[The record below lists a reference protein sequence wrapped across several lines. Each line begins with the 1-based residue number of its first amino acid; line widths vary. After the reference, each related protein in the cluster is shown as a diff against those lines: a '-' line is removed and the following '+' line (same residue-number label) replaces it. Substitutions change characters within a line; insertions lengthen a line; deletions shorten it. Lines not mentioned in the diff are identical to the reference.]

1 MYTQFFGNFLLNK
14 HLITPAQLMD
24 AIQNKKNIHL
34 KLGVLAIHNG
44 YMTAD
49 EVEQVHF
56 KQTQIDK
63 RFGEIAIEEGF
74 LNKQQ
79 VDELLHAQTPDY
91 LLLSQILVD
100 NGYLTMEQFQ
110 TALLEYQSLYEL
122 TELDFSHEQSNKV
135 NDLIRE
141 FYEFEELNDDNLRE
155 MLYCYITL
163 LFNTIIRFVGDDFTP
178 YPIIKIGA
186 YPITWCVS
194 QKITGDFSLHTALD
208 MDESTL
214 ISFASRYVGEDYT
227 SNNEYVR
234 SSMEDF
240 INLNNG
246 LFAVNISNDYSKSL
260 IMQPPLTENDVLF
273 VPNAPLYYIPIQFT
287 FGTVNVMFVI

>member
-14 HLITPAQLMD
+14 HLITPKQLMD

-34 KLGVLAIHNG
+34 KLGVLAIHKG
-44 YMTAD
+44 YMTAE
-49 EVEQVHF
+49 EVEQVHS
-56 KQTQIDK
+56 KQTQVDK
-63 RFGEIAIEEGF
+63 LFGEIAIEEGF

-110 TALLEYQSLYEL
+110 TAMLEYQSLYEL

-135 NDLIRE
+135 NALIRE
-141 FYEFEELNDDNLRE
+141 FYEFDELKDDNLRE

-194 QKITGDFSLHTALD
+194 QKIIGDFSLHTALD

-214 ISFASRYVGEDYT
+214 ISFASRYVGENYI

-260 IMQPPLTENDVLF
+260 ILQPPLTENDVLF
-273 VPNAPLYYIPIQFT
+273 VPKAPLYYIPIQFT

>member
-1 MYTQFFGNFLLNK
+1 MYTQFFGNYLLNK
-14 HLITPAQLMD
+14 HLITPTQLMD

-44 YMTAD
+44 YMTAE
-49 EVEQVHF
+49 EVEYVHA
-56 KQTQIDK
+56 KQTTIDK
-63 RFGEIAIEEGF
+63 RFGTIAVEEGF
-74 LNKQQ
+74 LTKQQ
-79 VDELLHAQTPDY
+79 VADLLNSQTPDY
-91 LLLSQILVD
+91 LLLSQLLVD
-100 NGYLTMEQFQ
+100 KGYLSMEQFQ
-110 TALLEYQSLYEL
+110 SAMIEYQSLYEL
-122 TELDFSHEQSNKV
+122 TELDFCDEQNTKV
-135 NDLIRE
+135 NALIRE
-141 FYEFEELNDDNLRE
+141 FYEFDELEDENLRE
-155 MLYCYITL
+155 LLYCYITL

-214 ISFASRYVGEDYT
+214 ISFASRYVGENFT
-227 SNNEYVR
+227 SNNEYVK

-240 INLNNG
+240 ININNG
-246 LFAVNISNDYSKSL
+246 LFAVNISNMYAKSL
-260 IMQPPLTENDVLF
+260 YLQPPLTENDVLF
-273 VPNAPLYYIPIQFT
+273 VPSAPLYYIPIQFT